1 MNRFEDLS
9 CLDTA
14 LNTGAFLCSG
24 ENVMVASWG
33 MIGVMWGK
41 RVFVVPVRESR
52 YTKEFIDETG
62 VFTVSIPYPHDMTQA
77 IKFCGTKSGREYDK
91 WAECS
96 LDKVKAK
103 YVDSVVVGGCQKYFE
118 CKVIGVVPM
127 GEDMDISKVE
137 NGIRRTT
144 DTLFISEKSWE
155 NTDENLGKSHGG

>member
-1 MNRFEDLS
+1 MHRFEDLS

-14 LNTGAFLCSG
+14 LNSGAFLCSG
-24 ENVMVASWG
+24 DNIMVASWG

-52 YTKEFIDETG
+52 YTKEFLDKTG
-62 VFTVSIPYPHDMTQA
+62 EFTISVPYPHEMKNA

-91 WAECS
+91 WAECM

-103 YVDSVVVGGCQKYFE
+103 HVHSFVVGGCQKYFE

-127 GEDMDISKVE
+127 SEDFDVSNVAEWYPQGDLHTFYFREIVGEY
-137 NGIRRTT
+137 
-144 DTLFISEKSWE
+144 
-155 NTDENLGKSHGG
+155 

>member
-1 MNRFEDLS
+1 MHRFEDLS

-14 LNTGAFLCSG
+14 LNSGAFLCSG
-24 ENVMVASWG
+24 DNIMVASWG

-52 YTKEFIDETG
+52 YTKEFLDKTCE
-62 VFTVSIPYPHDMTQA
+62 FTISVPYPHEMKDA

-91 WAECS
+91 WAECM

-103 YVDSVVVGGCQKYFE
+103 HVHSFVVGGCQKYFE

-127 GEDMDISKVE
+127 GEDFDVSKVAE
-137 NGIRRTT
+137 WYPQGDLHTFYFGEIVG
-144 DTLFISEKSWE
+144 EY
-155 NTDENLGKSHGG
+155 

>member
-1 MNRFEDLS
+1 MHRFEDLS

-14 LNTGAFLCSG
+14 LNSGAFLCSG
-24 ENVMVASWG
+24 DNIMVASWG

-52 YTKEFIDETG
+52 YTKEFLDKTCE
-62 VFTVSIPYPHDMTQA
+62 FTISVPYPHEMKDA

-91 WAECS
+91 WAECM

-103 YVDSVVVGGCQKYFE
+103 HVDSFVVGGCQKYFE

-127 GEDMDISKVE
+127 GEDFDVSKVAE
-137 NGIRRTT
+137 WYPQGDLHTFYFGEIVG
-144 DTLFISEKSWE
+144 EY
-155 NTDENLGKSHGG
+155 